1 MNNEVITQMKR
12 EQRRREL
19 FVNKSTHMTQRYLRR
34 VRELGGAPEQ
44 MQPFFDALERTYVH
58 GQDVQKPHGIPTVGT
73 YCVQVPAELVYAAG
87 AQPVKLCSG
96 HYTAFSIGDDVVA
109 RDACPLVKAVA
120 GFKHM
125 GTLPIYENCSLM
137 VVPITCDCKKKIA
150 GLLQDMCPVHV
161 LPIPANKEDE
171 DVERYVD
178 ELYRL
183 AHAISQHTGQPVTY
197 ESLVD
202 AFNRTGR
209 AQFELS
215 RFLELKRA
223 MPGLLYGTHAMAA
236 MNAASY
242 LDADAW
248 ACAMGELNHVL
259 EQRGRTGERAVRK
272 DVPRI
277 MLTGSPI
284 VFPNLKIPLLV
295 LVYDYEYRLM
305 EEELER
311 LGIPVIRLEVDL
323 ADQPEEQ
330 EWIDS
335 TNRQVS
341 NMRRLVD
348 DLITLSKMEEQ
359 GAADL
364 VFSDV
369 SLSDVAFECVLTFGQ
384 VAHAS
389 QKKLIPSIDE
399 DVFVKADE
407 PAVRQLMQ
415 ILIDNAIKY
424 ATGDGTI
431 QIEVK
436 REGRSAIFATR
447 NQWDHGVDVRELSS
461 LFDRFVR
468 GEQSRDRSDGASGY
482 GLGLS
487 IARAIAQRNN
497 AKLEVTEDAEGR
509 IVFLVIF

>member
-161 LPIPANKEDE
+161 LPVPANKEDE

-295 LVYDYEYRLM
+295 EETGGIVVADETCMGERGMSDPVVPVDASFHGLMRALAIRALRPCPCPTFANNEQRVYRLRRMAHDYRVEGVIYHVLRGCLVYDYEYRLM

-311 LGIPVIRLEVDL
+311 LGIPVIRLESDYT
-323 ADQPEEQ
+323 DQDVEQ
-330 EWIDS
+330 LRIRIE
-335 TNRQVS
+335 
-341 NMRRLVD
+341 
-348 DLITLSKMEEQ
+348 
-359 GAADL
+359 
-364 VFSDV
+364 
-369 SLSDVAFECVLTFGQ
+369 AFVEMIKL
-384 VAHAS
+384 
-389 QKKLIPSIDE
+389 KKGPL
-399 DVFVKADE
+399 
-407 PAVRQLMQ
+407 Q
-415 ILIDNAIKY
+415 
-424 ATGDGTI
+424 AT
-431 QIEVK
+431 
-436 REGRSAIFATR
+436 REGVSK
-447 NQWDHGVDVRELSS
+447 G
-461 LFDRFVR
+461 
-468 GEQSRDRSDGASGY
+468 
-482 GLGLS
+482 
-487 IARAIAQRNN
+487 
-497 AKLEVTEDAEGR
+497 
-509 IVFLVIF
+509 